1 MEKNRKEN
9 RARLQN
15 TLKIST
21 KKDQFAYYQTIE
33 IEKSSKS
40 SINSLRKVKLKL

>member
-1 MEKNRKEN
+1 MNNEMKRSKTKKIVVKNRKEN

-21 KKDQFAYYQTIE
+21 K
-33 IEKSSKS
+33 
-40 SINSLRKVKLKL
+40 